1 MLADPRV
8 GQIYRQEYSK
18 GVAEDKA
25 RVLSLNKKAVVP
37 YGSFDHV
44 LTTNEWTPL
53 EKGVVE
59 RQSYVAGVGDITEA
73 TVKGQPERIELVDIK
88 TE

>member
-1 MLADPRV
+1 
-8 GQIYRQEYSK
+8 
-18 GVAEDKA
+18 
-25 RVLSLNKKAVVP
+25 
-37 YGSFDHV
+37 
-44 LTTNEWTPL
+44 
-53 EKGVVE
+53 VVE